1 MPELPTGTVTFLF
14 SDVEGSTELLR
25 RLRDGYAD
33 VMADH
38 ELLLRRAFQDAG
50 GHEINTQGDSFFIA
64 FRRPKEAVAA
74 AVDAQRAV
82 ARHPWPEDAEMRVR
96 IGIHTGEATVTGDR
110 YVGLAVHRAAR
121 ICAAGHGGQVLLS
134 QTTQALLEE
143 EEELGELDFADLGP
157 RSLKDF
163 DRPIRIYQLLA
174 PGLPGEFPEL
184 RSADERAAQASARLA
199 DRHEVA
205 DAEEATEAGGSG
217 RIRVL
222 LVDDQELVRTGFRMI
237 LDAEEDMEVVG
248 EAANGK
254 DALAEAA
261 RVRPDV
267 VLMDVRMPELDG
279 IEATRRL
286 LADGAIDSKVVMLT
300 TFDMDEY
307 VYEALSAGASGFL
320 LKDAPPE
327 QLVAGIRAVCSGDAL
342 LAPSVTR
349 RVIEEFVRRPP
360 DGPRTAPPE
369 LDELTPR
376 EGEVLKLIAR
386 GLSNAEI
393 AQTLVVSETT
403 VKTHVA
409 RVLMKMNLRDR
420 VQAVVMAYECGLVQP
435 GEAEAAPSSD

>member
-25 RLRDGYAD
+25 TLRDGYAD

-38 ELLLRRAFQDAG
+38 ERLLRSAFEGAG
-50 GHEINTQGDSFFIA
+50 GHEINTQGDSFFVA
-64 FRRPKEAVAA
+64 FRKPKDAVGAA
-74 AVDAQRAV
+74 LEAQRAIGS
-82 ARHPWPEDAEMRVR
+82 HEWPEGAEMRVR
-96 IGIHTGEATVTGDR
+96 IGIHTGEATVAGDR
-110 YVGLAVHRAAR
+110 YVGLGVHRAAR
-121 ICAAGHGGQVLLS
+121 ICAAAHGGQVLIS

-143 EEELGELDFADLGP
+143 DEELLGELDFGDLGP
-157 RSLKDF
+157 RSLKNF
-163 DRPIRIYQLLA
+163 DRPVRIYQLLA
-174 PGLPGEFPEL
+174 PDLPAEFPDL
-184 RSADERAAQASARLA
+184 RVDEGVQARGSTELA

-205 DAEEATEAGGSG
+205 QAEDASAAEDVTG
-217 RIRVL
+217 RVRVL
-222 LVDDQELVRTGFRMI
+222 IVDDQALVRTGFRMI
-237 LDAEEDMEVVG
+237 LDAEGDMDVVG

-254 DALAEAA
+254 EAIGEA
-261 RVRPDV
+261 SRLNPDV

-286 LADGAIDSKVVMLT
+286 LADGSVDSKVVMLT

-307 VYEALSAGASGFL
+307 VYEALRAGASGFL

-327 QLVAGIRAVCSGDAL
+327 QLVDGIRAVCSGDAL

-360 DGPRTAPPE
+360 EAVRTAPPE
-369 LDELTPR
+369 IEELTPR
-376 EGEVLKLIAR
+376 ECEVLKLIAR

-393 AQTLVVSETT
+393 AKSLVVSETT

-409 RVLMKMNLRDR
+409 RVLMKMGLRDR
-420 VQAVVMAYECGLVQP
+420 VQAVVMAYESGLVQP
-435 GEAEAAPSSD
+435 GEAGS